1 MEEPCFHVAVES
13 DDEGVGAQAP
23 PLTEEIAGILR
34 RYPDGGQILKV
45 GVWGH

>member
-1 MEEPCFHVAVES
+1 MFAVES
-13 DDEGVGAQAP
+13 DDEAVGAQAP

-45 GVWGH
+45 SRGIQS

>member
-1 MEEPCFHVAVES
+1 MLPVLFLES
-13 DDEGVGAQAP
+13 DDEVGAQAP

-45 GVWGH
+45 MSDCTGH

>member
-1 MEEPCFHVAVES
+1 MPCIVHGVESGS
-13 DDEGVGAQAP
+13 DDESVGAQAP

-45 GVWGH
+45 LIEGS